1 MNTDTSSNWSIRITL
16 PEAIG
21 IESMSNL
28 LNYTIALDSLGQY
41 GSGYSQNDVVLLC
54 IRHALRNKD
63 LLNLVHTRVV
73 SKTDVK
79 NLYVGNDSIFSTSGL
94 NIEGLIFEP
103 SARSFK
109 IDRETERELIE
120 LIEEWGVKS
129 KSDLLRVILAS
140 VFTSIDEVIKLSL
153 RAYSALILL
162 NIGVSFFQNKLS
174 RDEIKNY
181 TIRNECPKIT
191 FTKYEI
197 SSMEKMR
204 KNYQHLNTFKKY
216 QDAVKERTSAFTNVQ
231 TVIPRIFSDIGNIDP
246 KSYSPYSINDLLMP
260 SLFQEFS
267 TEFIVKLIALSLIY
281 SLNSLQPIGKPPKI
295 STILDYFAVYKI
307 RGNSSLDDGVSQIYD
322 SFIHPHLIIEMNELI
337 GLVKGP

>member
-21 IESMSNL
+21 IESMRNL
-28 LNYTIALDSLGQY
+28 LNYTVALDSLGQF
-41 GSGYSQNDVVLLC
+41 GSGYTQNDVVILC

-79 NLYVGNDSIFSTSGL
+79 NLYVGNDNIFSPSNL
-94 NIEGLIFEP
+94 HIEDLIFEP

-109 IDRETERELIE
+109 IDRETEKELIR
-120 LIEEWGVKS
+120 LIEEWDVKN

-140 VFTSIDEVIKLSL
+140 VFTSIDEVIKLLL

-162 NIGVSFFQNKLS
+162 NTGVSFFQKKLS
-174 RDEIKNY
+174 GDEIKNY
-181 TIRNECPKIT
+181 TIQNKRPKIS
-191 FTKYEI
+191 FTEYEI
-197 SSMEKMR
+197 SSMEKIR

-216 QDAVKERTSAFTNVQ
+216 QDAIKDRTSAFMNMQKEISQIFTNL
-231 TVIPRIFSDIGNIDP
+231 GNLDP
-246 KSYSPYSINDLLMP
+246 KNYSPYSINDLLMP
-260 SLFQEFS
+260 TLFQEFLI
-267 TEFIVKLIALSLIY
+267 EFSVKLIALSLIY
-281 SLNSLQPIGKPPKI
+281 SLNSFQSIGKPPKI
-295 STILDYFAVYKI
+295 STIIDYFAVYKI
-307 RGNSSLDDGVSQIYD
+307 RGNSSVDDGVSQIYD

-337 GLVKGP
+337 GLVKGS